1 MSTLDLPWKLIL
13 FDLDGTLIN
22 SIDLVVA
29 AWQHA
34 SDEVLGKSLTREDV
48 LPWIGLPLTDTMA
61 EQGGEKVDALRAS
74 YDDYMMAN
82 HDDMVTAFPGLPEM
96 IDDLAVYDVG
106 TAVVTAKGRKLAE
119 RGLRVAGYPETL
131 HVAAAMEDTREH
143 KPNPAPLLAALAH
156 EGAHASDAVYVGD
169 AIYGLQAAEAAG
181 IPAIGVTWGA
191 GKSEALHQQ
200 RAVAFA
206 DAPDELRALLLG
218 S

>member
-1 MSTLDLPWKLIL
+1 MSTQDLPWKLVL

-34 SDEVLGKSLTREDV
+34 FADVLGKQLDRETV
-48 LPWIGLPLTDTMA
+48 LPWIGLPLTDTIA
-61 EQGGEKVDALRAS
+61 EQGGDKAEALRAS
-74 YDDYMMAN
+74 YDQFMQAN
-82 HDDMVTAFPGLPEM
+82 HDDMVTAFAGLPELL
-96 IDDLAVYDVG
+96 DDLAVYNVG
-106 TAVVTAKGRKLAE
+106 TAVVTAKGRELAE

-156 EGAHASDAVYVGD
+156 EGARASDAVYVGD
-169 AIYGLQAAEAAG
+169 AIYDLQAAEAAG

-191 GKSEALHQQ
+191 GKRDALHQQ
-200 RAVAFA
+200 RALAFA
-206 DAPDELRALLLG
+206 DAPDELRAQLLG
-218 S
+218 